1 MWMLFLFVAW
11 AAAIASCTRLCR
23 AAVAAADLSDGTAAV
38 PAGDR
43 GLGLYE
49 MAFLSGG
56 PRRVTELAMVAMG
69 RERRLLLARTGWA
82 TVVDPDGRDAI
93 ERSLIAATGPE
104 GQAPVPAIRAQH
116 AASEGIRALAERLA
130 DAGLAVPPA
139 ARESISTGIREVR
152 AATALILVMLA
163 AATTLS
169 PAGRPLLPWF
179 ALPLLVTLGCL
190 GIARLEIQPYT
201 RWAAPAGREL
211 LRAVDVPHGPAPD
224 DRQQL
229 LTALAVRGPSA
240 LPDPALRAAL
250 S

>member
-1 MWMLFLFVAW
+1 MWMLFLLVAW

-23 AAVAAADLSDGTAAV
+23 AAVAAADLPDGAAA
-38 PAGDR
+38 PAADHA
-43 GLGLYE
+43 LGLYE

-56 PRRVTELAMVAMG
+56 PRRVTELAMVTMG

-104 GQAPVPAIRAQH
+104 GQAPVPAIRTAH
-116 AASEGIRALAERLA
+116 ATSDGVRALAQGLA

-152 AATALILVMLA
+152 AASALILAMLA

-169 PAGRPLLPWF
+169 PAGRSLLPWF

-190 GIARLEIQPYT
+190 AIARFEIHPYT
-201 RWAAPAGREL
+201 HWAARAGREL
-211 LRAVDVPHGPAPD
+211 LRAVDVPDGPAPD
-224 DRQQL
+224 DRRQL
-229 LTALAVRGPSA
+229 LTAVAVRGPSA

>member
-1 MWMLFLFVAW
+1 MWMLFLLVAW

-23 AAVAAADLSDGTAAV
+23 AAVAAAHL
-38 PAGDR
+38 PAGAAAPAPDR
-43 GLGLYE
+43 ALGLYE

-56 PRRVTELAMVAMG
+56 PRRVTELALVAMG
-69 RERRLLLARTGWA
+69 RERRLLLAGTGWA
-82 TVVDPDGRDAI
+82 TVVDPDGRDPV
-93 ERSLIAATGPE
+93 ERSLIAATGPG
-104 GQAPVPAIRAQH
+104 GQAPVPVVRAAH
-116 AASEGIRALAERLA
+116 AVSDGVRELAERLTA
-130 DAGLAVPPA
+130 TGLAVPPA

-152 AATALILVMLA
+152 AAAVLILVASA
-163 AATTLS
+163 AATALG

-190 GIARLEIQPYT
+190 VIARFEIHSYT

-211 LRAVDVPHGPAPD
+211 LRAVDVPRRPAPD

-250 S
+250 G

>member
-1 MWMLFLFVAW
+1 MWMLFLLVAW

-23 AAVAAADLSDGTAAV
+23 AAVAAADLPDRAVAPAAEHT
-38 PAGDR
+38 
-43 GLGLYE
+43 LGLYE

-56 PRRVTELAMVAMG
+56 PRRVTELTMVTMG
-69 RERRLLLARTGWA
+69 RERRLLLAGTGWA
-82 TVVDPDGRDAI
+82 TVVDPDGRDAM

-104 GQAPVPAIRAQH
+104 GQAPVPSIRAAH
-116 AASEGIRALAERLA
+116 ATSDGVRALAQRLT
-130 DAGLAVPPA
+130 DAGLAVPSA
-139 ARESISTGIREVR
+139 ARESLSTGIREVR
-152 AATALILVMLA
+152 AASALILVMLT

-169 PAGRPLLPWF
+169 PAGRSLLPWF
-179 ALPLLVTLGCL
+179 ALPLLITLGCL
-190 GIARLEIQPYT
+190 AIARFEIDPCT
-201 RWAAPAGREL
+201 RWAAPAGQDL

-224 DRQQL
+224 DDRHM

>member
-1 MWMLFLFVAW
+1 MWMLFLLVAW
-11 AAAIASCTRLCR
+11 AAAIASCARLCR
-23 AAVAAADLSDGTAAV
+23 AAVAAADLPDGAA
-38 PAGDR
+38 AAAADHA
-43 GLGLYE
+43 LGLYE

-56 PRRVTELAMVAMG
+56 PRRVTELAMVTMG
-69 RERRLLLARTGWA
+69 RDRRLLLARTGWA

-104 GQAPVPAIRAQH
+104 GQAPVPAIRAAH
-116 AASEGIRALAERLA
+116 ATSGEVRALARGLA

-139 ARESISTGIREVR
+139 ARESVSTGLREVR
-152 AATALILVMLA
+152 AASVLILVTLV

-190 GIARLEIQPYT
+190 AIARFEIHPYT

-211 LRAVDVPHGPAPD
+211 LRTVDVPHGPAPD
-224 DRQQL
+224 DRRQL

>member
-1 MWMLFLFVAW
+1 MWMLFLLVAW

-23 AAVAAADLSDGTAAV
+23 AAVAAADLPDATAA
-38 PAGDR
+38 AAADHA
-43 GLGLYE
+43 LGLYE
-49 MAFLSGG
+49 MAFLAGG
-56 PRRVTELAMVAMG
+56 PRRVTELTMVTMG
-69 RERRLLLARTGWA
+69 RERRLLLAGTGWA

-93 ERSLIAATGPE
+93 ERSLIAATGPG
-104 GQAPVPAIRAQH
+104 GQAPVPAIRAAH
-116 AASEGIRALAERLA
+116 AGSDGVRALARRLT
-130 DAGLAVPPA
+130 DAGLAVPA
-139 ARESISTGIREVR
+139 ATRESISTGFREVR
-152 AATALILVMLA
+152 AASALILVMLV

-179 ALPLLVTLGCL
+179 ALPLLATLGCL
-190 GIARLEIQPYT
+190 AVARLEIHPYT

-211 LRAVDVPHGPAPD
+211 LRAVDVPRGPAPD
-224 DRQQL
+224 DRRQL